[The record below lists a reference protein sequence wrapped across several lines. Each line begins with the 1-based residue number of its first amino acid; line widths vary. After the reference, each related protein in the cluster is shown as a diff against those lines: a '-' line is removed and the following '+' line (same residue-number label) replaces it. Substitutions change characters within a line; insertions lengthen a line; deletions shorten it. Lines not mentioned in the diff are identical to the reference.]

1 MDLMS
6 VLKFANILLRS
17 QLAENYTTFFEKLTQ
32 SLDELAREMD
42 FFSNVEESIAS
53 LNSSEKQRMAAVLE
67 DVFEDLLLYL
77 TGVMRIFFKGDGSKS
92 CLSSA

>member
-1 MDLMS
+1 MP
-6 VLKFANILLRS
+6 VLKYADSLLRS
-17 QLAENYTTFFEKLTQ
+17 QLAENYTTFFEKFTQ
-32 SLDELAREMD
+32 SLDELAREMA

-67 DVFEDLLLYL
+67 DAFEDLLLYL

-92 CLSSA
+92 YISSASKA